1 MTDASDVAVG
11 AVLQQKVN
19 HVWQPLGFFS
29 KRLQPAETRY
39 STFGRE
45 LLAVYLSIR
54 HFRHHLEG
62 RQFFVLTDHRPLTY
76 SLNHSLN
83 RHSPREIRHL
93 DYIAQFTTDIRHVRG
108 PDNPVADALSRIA
121 TLTPSAQ
128 SIDFLAIA
136 LSQGTDK
143 DLKRHRK
150 DPNSSPFTLQDH
162 PLPTSNGTI
171 TCDVSTGNHDHLFR
185 QAFDV
190 PFSTP
195 STTYRILLSKQL
207 NVSLLNNMSGPTST
221 AMYDN
226 GPAHVFTAN
235 GARFIVTLLHPFPPL
250 RFPLLA
256 FPTFIST

>member
-1 MTDASDVAVG
+1 MLASTGSSKKTRTSALQWTETATSAFANIKAALAESTLLFHPKPDAELSLMTDASDVAVG

-45 LLAVYLSIR
+45 LLAVYLSIC

-62 RQFFVLTDHRPLTY
+62 RQFFVLTDHKPLTY

-128 SIDFLAIA
+128 SIDFSAIA
-136 LSQGTDK
+136 LSQSTDK
-143 DLKRHRK
+143 DLKRYRN
-150 DPNSSPFTLQDH
+150 DPNSTPFT
-162 PLPTSNGTI
+162 G
-171 TCDVSTGNHDHLFR
+171 
-185 QAFDV
+185 
-190 PFSTP
+190 P
-195 STTYRILLSKQL
+195 S
-207 NVSLLNNMSGPTST
+207 
-221 AMYDN
+221 
-226 GPAHVFTAN
+226 PAH
-235 GARFIVTLLHPFPPL
+235 L
-250 RFPLLA
+250 
-256 FPTFIST
+256 